1 MDRNLELYLDTFD
14 KHLKSVPTS
23 ERIDIIKEIKSAMIE
38 MEQKEGL
45 TPQQITEK
53 LGNPKDLAQAYLG
66 ESISKTPGFNWQ
78 KWKTVIAFYGAAG
91 FSSMFVIPVLG
102 ILSPVLKLCGYF
114 VPLAGL
120 VKLIRVS
127 CGIRSPHCN
136 RADRNLRTASD
147 LQPCSV
153 SHFRCAF
160 LFFGSLSVE
169 AAFGIYT
176 EGQREEKKPVREL
189 NRLSK

>member
-38 MEQKEGL
+38 LEQKEGL

-120 VKLIRVS
+120 VKLIGYLVGYDLPIAIVQIGTFELHPIFSLVVS
-127 CGIRSPHCN
+127 VIFGVLFYSLGRYLWRLLLEYIRKVSEKK
-136 RADRNLRTASD
+136 RNLF
-147 LQPCSV
+147 V
-153 SHFRCAF
+153 
-160 LFFGSLSVE
+160 
-169 AAFGIYT
+169 
-176 EGQREEKKPVREL
+176 
-189 NRLSK
+189 N